1 MRSFNLLR
9 GVASVVAHTFGNNP
23 VIAPFIT
30 VFAAVLAF
38 FVSCV

>member
-1 MRSFNLLR
+1 MRSVA
-9 GVASVVAHTFGNNP
+9 VASVVARSSRNNP

-38 FVSCV
+38 LGSYV